1 MNIVV
6 LSGRV
11 GKTPEVRNTP
21 TGQKAV
27 MFSIAIDR
35 KDKSGNKIT
44 DWFSCTTWG
53 STADFVEKYVK
64 SGSAVE
70 VSGSLQTRS
79 WETDDGQK
87 KTIYFVLVD
96 KVNFSVGNTKKE
108 EQTEEMPFET

>member
-1 MNIVV
+1 MNVVV

-11 GKTPEVRNTP
+11 GKKPEVRNTP

-27 MFSIAIDR
+27 TFSVANDR

-44 DWFSCTTWG
+44 DWFNCTAWG
-53 STADFVEKYVK
+53 NTADFIEQYVDK
-64 SGSAVE
+64 GSAIE
-70 VSGSLQTRS
+70 VTGSLQTRS
-79 WETDDGQK
+79 WETEDGQK

-108 EQTEEMPFET
+108 EKAEELPFE

>member
-11 GKTPEVRNTP
+11 GKTPEVRTTP
-21 TGQKAV
+21 AGQKAV
-27 MFSIAIDR
+27 TFSLANDR

-64 SGSAVE
+64 QGSAIE

-79 WETDDGQK
+79 WETEDGQK

-96 KVNFSVGNTKKE
+96 KVNFSIGNAKKE
-108 EQTEEMPFET
+108 EQTEEMPFEA

>member
-1 MNIVV
+1 MNIVI

-11 GKTPEVRNTP
+11 GKTPEVRTTP
-21 TGQKAV
+21 SGTKAV
-27 MFSIAIDR
+27 SFSIANDR

-44 DWFSCTTWG
+44 DWFNCTTWG
-53 STADFVEKYVK
+53 NTADFVEKYVK
-64 SGSAVE
+64 QGSAIE

-79 WETDDGQK
+79 WETEDGQK

-108 EQTEEMPFET
+108 DKTEELPFEA

>member
-11 GKTPEVRNTP
+11 GKTPEVRTTP
-21 TGQKAV
+21 SGTKAV
-27 MFSIAIDR
+27 SFSIANDR

-44 DWFSCTTWG
+44 DWFNCTTWG

-64 SGSAVE
+64 QGSAIE

-79 WETDDGQK
+79 WETEDGQK
-87 KTIYFVLVD
+87 KTIYFILVD
-96 KVNFSVGNTKKE
+96 KVNFQQGNAKKE
-108 EQTEEMPFET
+108 EKAEELPFE

>member
-27 MFSIAIDR
+27 TFSIANDR

-44 DWFSCTTWG
+44 DWFNCTTWG
-53 STADFVEKYVK
+53 NTADFVEKYVK
-64 SGSAVE
+64 QGSAIE

-79 WETDDGQK
+79 WETEDGQK

-108 EQTEEMPFET
+108 DKAEELPFET